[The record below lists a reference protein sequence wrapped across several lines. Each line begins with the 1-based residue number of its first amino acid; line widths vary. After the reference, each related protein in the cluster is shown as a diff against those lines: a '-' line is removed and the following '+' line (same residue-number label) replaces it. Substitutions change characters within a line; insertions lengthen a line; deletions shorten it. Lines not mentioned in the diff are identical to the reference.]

1 MRSMYSGVSGLKNM
15 QTAMDVIGNNIA
27 NVNTTGFKSN
37 STNFQDILSQTI
49 QGASSPQGNMGG
61 TNPMQVGL
69 GMSVATIGTN
79 FTDGNLQSTGK
90 SGDLAISGGGFFIIS
105 NGSNQL
111 YTRDGSF
118 TVDSQGNYVAA
129 GGYKLMG
136 WSGVDVNGN
145 VNTSGDVKPIQLP
158 MGSTMAASA
167 STSVSAVNNLQ
178 ANAAVGT
185 STSTK
190 STITD
195 TLGVQH
201 DLTTTFYK
209 VDDNKWLS
217 YVSTSDPTVGG
228 ALPTGAWQ
236 EIDFSPEGVY
246 TGTKQVNIASTTTTT
261 PIAIPNLKLDSDASS
276 KHTQN
281 YVAIVNGKPH
291 TYQLAV
297 TTDATTPNK
306 WSYTLNEPGVPGTT
320 PVTGTIDYG
329 VSTPGQYTF
338 SGGLTIGTPAVTFTP
353 TVAGETAPAS
363 AAFTAA
369 GDLPT
374 AYNAL
379 LTTSVPFSASFVGG
393 ANAVSVTLDYSKMTQ
408 YGAASSTV
416 QATADG
422 YTAGSLKDESIDST
436 GTIVGVYSNGQR
448 RNLAQVALAAF
459 NNPEGLTHEGS
470 TNYSIS
476 NNSGQPQIG
485 TANSGS
491 RGALSG
497 GNLEMSNVDLAK
509 EFSDMIVTERG
520 YQANSKIITTSDEML
535 QDLNNLKR

>member
-1 MRSMYSGVSGLKNM
+1 MTRSMYSGVSGLKNM
-15 QTAMDVIGNNIA
+15 QTAIDVIGNNIA
-27 NVNTTGFKSN
+27 NVNTVGFKAN

-69 GMSVATIGTN
+69 GMAVATIGTN

-105 NGSNQL
+105 DGNNEL
-111 YTRDGSF
+111 YTRAGGF
-118 TVDSQGNYVAA
+118 TVDSKGNYVAP

-136 WSGVDVNGN
+136 WSGVDADGN

-158 MGSTMAASA
+158 LGSTMAASA
-167 STSVSAVNNLQ
+167 STSVTAANNLQ
-178 ANAAVGT
+178 ADAAVGT

-209 VDDNKWLS
+209 VGDNKWLS

-246 TGTKQVNIASTTTTT
+246 TGTKQIDINSTTTTSS
-261 PIAIPNLKLDSDASS
+261 IAIPNLQLDSDASS

-297 TTDATTPNK
+297 TADATQSNK
-306 WSYTLNEPGVPGTT
+306 WSYTLNEPGVSGTT
-320 PVTGTIDYG
+320 PVTGTITYAAG
-329 VSTPGQYTF
+329 AYTF
-338 SGGLTIGTPAVTFTP
+338 TPALPAGLTISGVSFAPGTQ
-353 TVAGETAPAS
+353 TAPAS

-369 GDLPT
+369 GDLTT
-374 AYNAL
+374 ATGYTI
-379 LTTSVPFSASFVGG
+379 TTATPFSTSFVGG
-393 ANAVSVTLDYSKMTQ
+393 ANAVSVTLDYSKLTQ
-408 YGAASSTV
+408 YGATSSTV
-416 QATADG
+416 QATGDG
-422 YTAGSLKDESIDST
+422 YTAGSLKTESIDAT

-485 TANSGS
+485 TAKSGS

-535 QDLNNLKR
+535 QELNNLKR

>member
-1 MRSMYSGVSGLKNM
+1 MTRSMYSGVSGLKNM
-15 QTAMDVIGNNIA
+15 QTAIDVIGNNIA
-27 NVNTTGFKSN
+27 NVNTVGYKAN

-105 NGSNQL
+105 DGNNQL
-111 YTRDGSF
+111 YTRAGGF
-118 TVDSQGNYVAA
+118 TIDSKGNYVAP

-136 WSGVDVNGN
+136 WSGVDADGN

-158 MGSTMAASA
+158 LGSTMAASA
-167 STSVSAVNNLQ
+167 STSVTAANNLQ
-178 ANAAVGT
+178 ADAAVGT

-190 STITD
+190 STIVD

-246 TGTKQVNIASTTTTT
+246 TGTKQININSATTTT

-297 TTDATTPNK
+297 TADATTPNK
-306 WSYTLNEPGVPGTT
+306 WSYTLNEPGVSGTT
-320 PVTGTIDYG
+320 PVTGTITCLPAFAGYTI
-329 VSTPGQYTF
+329 TPA
-338 SGGLTIGTPAVTFTP
+338 LTIGTPAITLTP
-353 TVAGETAPAS
+353 TAGGETAPAS

-369 GDLPT
+369 GSLTT
-374 AYNAL
+374 APGYTT
-379 LTTSVPFSASFVGG
+379 TTSVPFSTSFVGG
-393 ANAVSVTLDYSKMTQ
+393 ANAVSVTLDYSKLTQ
-408 YGAASSTV
+408 YGATTSTV
-416 QATADG
+416 QATGDG
-422 YTAGSLKDESIDST
+422 YTAGSLKTESLDAT

-485 TANSGS
+485 TAKSGS